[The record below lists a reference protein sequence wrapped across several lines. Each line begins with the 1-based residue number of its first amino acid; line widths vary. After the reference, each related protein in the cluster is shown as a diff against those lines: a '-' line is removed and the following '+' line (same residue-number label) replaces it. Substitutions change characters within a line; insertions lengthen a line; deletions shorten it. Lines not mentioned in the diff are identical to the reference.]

1 MDPYLGEIR
10 MVGFNYAPQG
20 WALCNGQILQ
30 ISTNSALYALL
41 GTQFGGDGVRT
52 FALPDLRSRVPVHQ
66 GQGNG
71 LQPYPMGQSG
81 GVESVT
87 LQIPQMPAHSHGVN
101 ADATLGSTSAPS
113 GANLAQTENPAGD
126 TPFNSFTTGSPASP
140 VQLSGGTIALQG
152 GSQPHENRQP
162 YQTVN
167 FIIALQGIFPPRP

>member
-1 MDPYLGEIR
+1 MDPFLGEIR

-20 WALCNGQILQ
+20 WAFCNGQLLQ

-71 LQPYPMGQSG
+71 LQPYPMGQPG
-81 GVESVT
+81 GVEGVT
-87 LQIPQMPAHSHGVN
+87 LQISQMPAHSHGVTV
-101 ADATLGSTSAPS
+101 DATLGSTSAPS
-113 GANLAQTENPAGD
+113 GANLAQTESGGD
-126 TPFNSFTTGSPASP
+126 APFNSFTTGNPTNS
-140 VQLSGGTIALQG
+140 VQLSSGTIAPQG

-162 YQTVN
+162 YLTVN
-167 FIIALQGIFPPRP
+167 FIIALEGIFPPRS